1 MSETLNA
8 PQGLNT
14 LLRLAREEA
23 GVLRDDLADVA
34 EARRAAEA
42 SLSALEGN
50 GDLSERGRARRR
62 AVCANLLTLCEAEEK
77 ARERFD
83 AMQTEIDTLADLM
96 RGSGAPDGAQGIVA
110 FPAGAG
116 RAVLKRA

>member
-1 MSETLNA
+1 MGKTLNA

-42 SLSALEGN
+42 SLSALEAD
-50 GDLSERGRARRR
+50 GDPSERGRARRR

-77 ARERFD
+77 AGERFG
-83 AMQTEIDTLADLM
+83 AMQAQIDRLAELM
-96 RGSGAPDGAQGIVA
+96 RKSGALDEAAGGGATALGT
-110 FPAGAG
+110 
-116 RAVLKRA
+116 VLKRA